1 MRPVKTTMRK
11 QSGIALITTM
21 LLLLLMSAMVVGFML
36 LVTEGQRLSGMDR
49 DQIRAFYGAESG
61 MEKLT
66 ADLGSLFGATYAP
79 SGAQV
84 NAIALTPP
92 VLPSSSGVSYVDV
105 LGNSTYTIG
114 FPPDNNG
121 NPKAQFAQITSG
133 SSAFQGMTALETTY
147 TLTVAA
153 RTSTGGEAKLLRTTQ
168 TVGIPLFQ
176 FGIYSETDLSFFPGP
191 NFNFGGRVHT
201 NGNLFLNSGGPAGAT
216 PTQTTTTQLWLASP
230 VTVAKDIFRDCLS
243 NTHPESASAQHPGSV
258 EITKGGGTY
267 QALGFGQGS
276 LTSCLGTPKN
286 PSWPSISASFNGNL
300 RSGVKPLNLTITLL
314 GNGTTQP
321 IDIIRRPIA
330 GENTTNPG
338 VLGERYFSEASLKIL
353 LSDTAA
359 DILSLPCVSPTPPF
373 NLAWLAMPV
382 ANWDPANASITQLL
396 VNMNAA
402 VPKTIPLPLAASGA
416 AGTAVGGNY
425 TQGSAFVSP
434 TNPALNNITGGDGYW
449 QQGPTQLPAAPSTFP
464 YGTPIVTGFIKI
476 DAQTSYGS
484 PCGTWKDV
492 TLEILGLGYAGRNI
506 NPVPQSFDGNALN
519 KNWGATT
526 LLMQG
531 SSTRVGAMGP
541 TPPLPTLPAI
551 DPNTNAALPQ
561 MIYQN
566 APSFP
571 TTTAVNQLFTA
582 AQFNKNT
589 CPEPHP
595 NAVIRLERIRDNP
608 SSVNVKAGAFNNP
621 ANLPDQSTIS
631 EVCGVRPDLVAP
643 TLPTLRNPLGTGLP
657 ASGVLWVPQPF
668 DFWPN
673 TLFDT
678 REGYNRQAQPT
689 GTYTVGAATL
699 NYSNTVTLGGV
710 MNYIELDVNNLARW
724 FSGAIGSSGALT
736 LDPNVAPNNFVVYV
750 SDRRSNYAP
759 PSTIAGAWP
768 PLSPSGKET
777 GEYGWGDFVNPSG
790 IGGCPNASLDTGEDL
805 DGTGILYTYGGA
817 TFPRVPAPSTI
828 GLSIV
833 DGNNNLTYVGDTLFT
848 GGVPNSLT
856 TPGNTLW
863 AVTPDPLCLTTNGG
877 YPWPRSFVKIPN
889 EARENP
895 PALFR
900 RAVKL
905 VNGKSIPLPVC
916 PGGLTCGLTIA
927 SENPAYLQGDY
938 NANSTGNGFAD
949 PSVPASVVADAF
961 TLLSD
966 DWNDFNTFNS
976 PFNVGGRASATANDY
991 YRLGVVAGKGQSFP
1005 IPGWDSTTIDGSQDF
1020 GTDGGVHNFMRYLE
1034 QLRGTL
1040 NYQGSIVS
1048 LYYNRQGVG
1057 LFNSGGNN
1065 YSPPNRGYQFDS
1077 NFLNPLLLPPRTP
1090 MFRDVNTTG
1099 FTQLLLPNQ

>member
-66 ADLGSLFGATYAP
+66 ADLGALFGTTYAP

-84 NAIALTPP
+84 NAIATAPP

-105 LGNSTYTIG
+105 LGNSTYNIT
-114 FPPDNNG
+114 FPTDGKG
-121 NPKAQFAQITSG
+121 NPQAQFAQITSG

-147 TLTVAA
+147 TMTVAA
-153 RTSTGGEAKLLRTTQ
+153 RTNTGGEAKLVRTTQ

-243 NTHPESASAQHPGSV
+243 NTHPESATAQHPGSV

-286 PSWPSISASFNGNL
+286 PSWPGISASFNGNL

-314 GNGTTQP
+314 GNGATQP
-321 IDIIRRPIA
+321 IDIIRRPIP

-359 DILSLPCVSPTPPF
+359 DITGLPCVSATPPF
-373 NLAWLAMPV
+373 NLALLAIPA
-382 ANWDPANASITQLL
+382 ANWDLTNASIVTLL
-396 VNMNAA
+396 ANMNAA

-416 AGTAVGGNY
+416 ASTVATGAAGNY
-425 TQGSAFVSP
+425 NQGSVP
-434 TNPALNNITGGDGYW
+434 GNITGGDGYW
-449 QQGPTQLPAAPSTFP
+449 QVGPTQTATSPT

-492 TLEILGLGYAGRNI
+492 TLEILGLGYVGKNI
-506 NPVPQSFDGNALN
+506 NPLPQSYDGNNLSP
-519 KNWGATT
+519 NWGGTAA
-526 LLMQG
+526 LMQG
-531 SSTRVGAMGP
+531 ASTRGAPLGP
-541 TPPLPTLPAI
+541 TPPLPTTPAV
-551 DPNTNAALPQ
+551 DPNTGGTVQL
-561 MIYQN
+561 IYQN
-566 APSFP
+566 APPFP
-571 TTTAVNQLFTA
+571 TTTPPNTIFTSALFNT
-582 AQFNKNT
+582 KT

-608 SSVNVKAGAFNNP
+608 TSVNVQIGARKTTVP
-621 ANLPDQSTIS
+621 TNLPVQSTIA
-631 EVCGVRPDLVAP
+631 EVCGIQPDVAIP
-643 TLPTLRNPLGTGLP
+643 TLAKLRTGPTALP
-657 ASGVLWVPQPF
+657 ATGATWVPDPF

-673 TLFDT
+673 TIFDT
-678 REGYNRQAQPT
+678 REGYNRQAAPT
-689 GTYTVGAATL
+689 GTYTVGAATP

-724 FSGAIGSSGALT
+724 FSGAIGSSGLLT
-736 LDPNVAPNNFVVYV
+736 EDPNVAPNNFVVYI
-750 SDRRSNYAP
+750 SDRRSNYVFP
-759 PSTIAGAWP
+759 GTIAGTWP
-768 PLSPSGKET
+768 PVSPSGKET
-777 GEYGWGDFVNPSG
+777 GEYGWGDFVNPST

-805 DGTGILYTYGGA
+805 DGTGVLYTYGGQ
-817 TFPRVPAPSTI
+817 TFPRSATA
-828 GLSIV
+828 GLSMV
-833 DGNNNLTYVGDTLFT
+833 DRLNTLTYVFDTLFQST
-848 GGVPNSLT
+848 GAASAGNSLF
-856 TPGNTLW
+856 
-863 AVTPDPLCLTTNGG
+863 AVTPDPLCPTANGG
-877 YPWPRSFVKIPN
+877 SPWPRSFLKVTN

-895 PALFR
+895 PSLFR

-905 VNGKSIPLPVC
+905 VNGKSINLPLC
-916 PGGLTCGLTIA
+916 PGGLSCGLTIA
-927 SENPAYLQGDY
+927 AENPAYLQGDY
-938 NANSTGNGFAD
+938 NANGAGNGFAD
-949 PSVPASVVADAF
+949 PSIAASVVADAF

-966 DWNDFNTFNS
+966 DWNDFNSFNS
-976 PFNVGGRASATANDY
+976 PFNVNGRVSNTVNDY
-991 YRLGVVAGKGQSFP
+991 YRLGVVAGKGLSFP
-1005 IPGWDSTTIDGSQDF
+1005 IPSWDSTTIDGSQDF
-1020 GTDGGVHNFMRYLE
+1020 GTDGGVHNFMRFLE
-1034 QLRGTL
+1034 NHNGTL